1 MGVPKKRTSKM
12 RRDRRRAA
20 NSNLRTAVQVISCP
34 KCKEPVLPHRACGAC
49 GHYKGRKVKATKT
62 AAS

>member
-20 NSNLRTAVQVISCP
+20 NNNLRSAVQVI
-34 KCKEPVLPHRACGAC
+34 KCGKCSEPVLPHRACGAC
-49 GHYKGRKVKATKT
+49 GYYKGRETIP
-62 AAS
+62 AAQG